1 MSRIE
6 TVKARVSYYYAQFA
20 LEMHLPVLDTDSTAK
35 LKLLLERIY
44 LFEKRCTLKKIKY
57 SESVCIEFR
66 GAIADLLLLL
76 DDFDL
81 QHAIATRSQND
92 EITANKNAKSSD
104 KNIDDVA

>member
-6 TVKARVSYYYAQFA
+6 TVKTRVNHYYAQFA
-20 LEMHLPVLDTDSTAK
+20 QEMHLPILDTNSAPK

-57 SESVCIEFR
+57 SESLCIEFR

-92 EITANKNAKSSD
+92 DIDDSSD
-104 KNIDDVA
+104 KSINNVA